1 MTRQISELDIVE
13 VVRDQPYG
21 LVGGARGTVVAR
33 CGDSCTVEFVD
44 PQGFTVGLFEVP
56 VGDLERAELL
66 VSGAAVARED

>member
-1 MTRQISELDIVE
+1 MTHLICELDVVE

-21 LVGGARGTVVAR
+21 LVGGARGTVVAQ

-56 VGDLERAELL
+56 VRDLERVEPLAID
-66 VSGAAVARED
+66 ATVARED